1 MPDMQDVTGRVTSRV
16 RNSKLG
22 ALSLRTQLVLVTGF
36 LLLLAISVTTLV
48 AITALHGYLVKQIDQ
63 DLRDNLGPQT
73 AQLLYAQ
80 DDDPLVA
87 YSNYSTYILDEDG
100 NILHSRLQSGA
111 SSEPNLSG
119 WDLELA
125 EEHDSTGITVPS
137 TNGKTQWRIMSYVP
151 EDSDLAV
158 IVATPMN
165 ATYTVVPLV
174 AVLTITFGLAT
185 LMAAIALSWVL
196 VTRAFEPLA
205 RVERTAARIAAGDL
219 SQRIED
225 YNPRT
230 EIGQL
235 SRSLNVMLTRIEE
248 AFDAQKRSEAKMR
261 RFVGDASH
269 ELRTPLVAIRGYSEL
284 YRHGALAREE
294 DVAKA
299 MSRIEAESLRMG
311 QLVEDLLTLAR
322 MDDRRP
328 SETTRFDLLELAQDA
343 AADAVA
349 TAPDRQVQVV
359 GLEQGPPLPAPVVG
373 DEARLRQVLANLMT
387 NALRYT
393 PAGSPIE
400 LGVGV
405 EPGVDGAFNSVVRII
420 DHGPG
425 IGPED
430 AERVFERFYRADTSR
445 ARETGGTG
453 LGLAIV
459 AAIVAQHDGTVRV
472 EQTEGGGATM
482 VVRIPQATG
491 AEGETVDP
499 HTGEIRE

>member
-1 MPDMQDVTGRVTSRV
+1 MQGVTDRVTSRV
-16 RNSKLG
+16 RSSRLG
-22 ALSLRTQLVLVTGF
+22 TMSLRTQLVLVTGF

-48 AITALHGYLVKQIDQ
+48 AITALHGYLVRQIDQ
-63 DLRDNLGPQT
+63 NLRDNLGPQT

-80 DDDPLVA
+80 ADDPLVA
-87 YSNYSTYILDEDG
+87 ASSYSTYILNAEG
-100 NILHSRLQSGA
+100 EIVRSRVQAGVA
-111 SSEPNLSG
+111 SQPDLSG
-119 WDLELA
+119 WNLQLA
-125 EEHDSTGITVPS
+125 REHQSTGISVPS
-137 TNGKTQWRIMSYVP
+137 VSGSTEWRIMSYVP
-151 EDSDLAV
+151 EGSEYAI
-158 IVATPMN
+158 IVGTPMN

-219 SQRIED
+219 SQRIEE
-225 YNPRT
+225 YNPHT

-248 AFDAQKRSEAKMR
+248 AFDAQKRSEIKMR

-269 ELRTPLVAIRGYSEL
+269 ELRTPLVTIRGYSEL
-284 YRHGALAREE
+284 YRHGALQEE
-294 DVAKA
+294 AEVTKA
-299 MSRIEAESLRMG
+299 MSRIEAEAQRMG

-328 SETTRFDLLELAQDA
+328 SEVTDFDLLDLAQDA
-343 AADAVA
+343 AADAAA
-349 TAPDRQVQVV
+349 TAPDRVVQVQ
-359 GLEQGPPLPAPVVG
+359 GLEQGPPLPAPVRG
-373 DEARLRQVLANLMT
+373 DESRIRQVLANLLT

-393 PAGSPIE
+393 PAGSPLE
-400 LGVGV
+400 LAVGV
-405 EPGVDGAFNSVVRII
+405 EPSVDGGFTSVVRII

-425 IGPED
+425 ISPED

-445 ARETGGTG
+445 TRETGGTG

-459 AAIVAQHDGTVRV
+459 TAIVAQHDGTVRV

-482 VVRIPQATG
+482 VVRIPQVTEENG
-491 AEGETVDP
+491 VHRDP
-499 HTGEIRE
+499 HTGKIRP